1 MIPSKSRKRSYRQ
14 RVRCEECEKEF
25 DSDYKERH
33 FRLVHNGRKVK
44 CHPVPGSSDS
54 TQAKISGFFVQ
65 GAETESG
72 AADKHADLVTTVDES
87 EQTGSHSAQAV
98 EADGDGLVVSE
109 SNQIALE
116 EDMSEKEPMVDAIAL
131 RVGLELEIEKLNPSM
146 VEETLEID
154 ELNPSQFI
162 QIENTECENASIPRS
177 QTNKEMSTA
186 TTSMSIGQVQGPEQP
201 ILTEYPATKFGNEAF
216 ARRFQPEWYKK
227 YPWISYKVD
236 KNVCV
241 CFACAAFG
249 KEKNIKVN

>member
-25 DSDYKERH
+25 DSDYKDRH

-109 SNQIALE
+109 SNQIALV
-116 EDMSEKEPMVDAIAL
+116 SGGRYV
-131 RVGLELEIEKLNPSM
+131 
-146 VEETLEID
+146 
-154 ELNPSQFI
+154 
-162 QIENTECENASIPRS
+162 
-177 QTNKEMSTA
+177 
-186 TTSMSIGQVQGPEQP
+186 
-201 ILTEYPATKFGNEAF
+201 
-216 ARRFQPEWYKK
+216 
-227 YPWISYKVD
+227 
-236 KNVCV
+236 
-241 CFACAAFG
+241 
-249 KEKNIKVN
+249 